1 MMFLTTLLAGRG
13 KLVLWSIGALILVGY
28 ISALNIRISSLK
40 NDVQKATNKYDLL
53 VNETAAAGL
62 KQKAETLAIEQH
74 QQKVTVDTA
83 LGFND
88 AFARQRKYYENK
100 LNRNRV
106 VSNRV
111 LGQQPAEASISYG
124 TVPESGTSASS
135 PHEGAAH
142 VAIDR
147 PGEQAAEV
155 TEEECA
161 ETTLQVLW
169 LQDWARKQ
177 GLAPN

>member
-1 MMFLTTLLAGRG
+1 MMFITTLLAGRG
-13 KLVLWSIGALILVGY
+13 KLVLWAIGALILVGY

-53 VNETAAAGL
+53 VNETNAAGL

-74 QQKVTVDTA
+74 QEKVTVDTA

-106 VSNRV
+106 VSNGV
-111 LGQQPAEASISYG
+111 LGQQSAEASNSYG
-124 TVPESGTSASS
+124 TMPESGTSSSS

-142 VAIDR
+142 VTLDR

-161 ETTLQVLW
+161 ATTLQLLW
-169 LQDWARKQ
+169 LQYFVDKQ
-177 GLAPN
+177 GMIN

>member
-1 MMFLTTLLAGRG
+1 MPIISTKAIFAAI
-13 KLVLWSIGALILVGY
+13 VALILVGY
-28 ISALNIRISSLK
+28 ISALNIRIAVLK
-40 NDVQKATNKYDLL
+40 NDLQKATNKYDLL
-53 VNETAAAGL
+53 VNETTAAGL

-88 AFARQRKYYENK
+88 ALTRQKAYYENK
-100 LNRNRV
+100 LDRNRV
-106 VSNRV
+106 IPHSVQQQSGGSSNAM
-111 LGQQPAEASISYG
+111 PSAAEG
-124 TVPESGTSASS
+124 ASS

-142 VAIDR
+142 VTLDR
-147 PGEQAAEV
+147 PAEQTAEV

-169 LQDWARKQ
+169 LQDWAKKQ
-177 GLAPN
+177 GLAQ